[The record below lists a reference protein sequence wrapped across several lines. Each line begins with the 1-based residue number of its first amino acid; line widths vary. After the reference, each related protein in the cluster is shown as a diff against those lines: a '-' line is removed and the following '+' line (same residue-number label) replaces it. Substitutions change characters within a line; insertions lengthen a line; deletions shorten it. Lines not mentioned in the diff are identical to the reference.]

1 MKSWSVPKR
10 AGFVCERFLVWAFWM
25 SLIFCFLGR
34 NHSSRL
40 IIWQHCFLAVYIL
53 PKCISSR
60 PRSLKM
66 KPKSESTKPTSLG
79 IGESFKSIEWRRS
92 RWWRCCCCCWSIAVQ
107 IETQAIL
114 WAMFIAKCIE
124 KVNKRF
130 PLKANQI
137 G

>member
-1 MKSWSVPKR
+1 MATLFFGRLHSAKVHFLQTEIIENETEVGIDETNLSWDRRKPSKW
-10 AGFVCERFLVWAFWM
+10 GLKVWA
-25 SLIFCFLGR
+25 LIWE
-34 NHSSRL
+34 NH
-40 IIWQHCFLAVYIL
+40 C
-53 PKCISSR
+53 
-60 PRSLKM
+60 
-66 KPKSESTKPTSLG
+66 
-79 IGESFKSIEWRRS
+79 FKSIEWRRS

-137 G
+137 GKPPWWWWWLRGQRRNLLFKLS